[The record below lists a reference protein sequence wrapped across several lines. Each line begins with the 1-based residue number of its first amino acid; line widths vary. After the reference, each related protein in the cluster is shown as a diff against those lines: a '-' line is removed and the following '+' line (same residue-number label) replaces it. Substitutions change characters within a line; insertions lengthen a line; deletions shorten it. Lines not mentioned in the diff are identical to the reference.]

1 MNSIITIALH
11 ECRLLFKSPLAWII
25 LAVVEFLLAVLFLI
39 LLNQFLNPSP
49 WLAGRGV
56 TEIVI
61 AGLFQIAGIILL
73 LATPFITMR
82 VFSEERRS
90 GTINLLYSSP
100 VSLTQ
105 LVLGKYLGIMIFLL
119 LLLLLIALMPL
130 SLQMGTDIDFL
141 QFSSGML
148 GLLLLMGSFAAI
160 GLFVSTLTSQP
171 SVAAVITFGI
181 LFMLWIINLA
191 ANTGSDWF
199 REVFTYLSLLNHY
212 NNLINGLFN
221 TVDVIYYLITIT
233 GFVAL
238 SIWRLDTERFFQ

>member
-1 MNSIITIALH
+1 MNSIITVAAH
-11 ECRLLFKSPLAWII
+11 ECRLLFKSPLAWIT

-49 WLAGRGV
+49 WLAGHGV
-56 TEIVI
+56 TEVVI
-61 AGLFQIAGIILL
+61 AGLLQVAGIILL
-73 LATPFITMR
+73 LVTPFITMR
-82 VFSEERRS
+82 IFSEERRT

-105 LVLGKYLGIMIFLL
+105 LVLGKYLGVMIFMLL
-119 LLLLLIALMPL
+119 MLLLIALMPL
-130 SLQMGTDIDFL
+130 SLMMGTDIDLL
-141 QFSSGML
+141 QFSAGLL
-148 GLLLLMGSFAAI
+148 GLLLLMGGFAAI

-171 SVAAVITFGI
+171 SVAAIITFGI

-191 ANTGSDWF
+191 SGTGSDWF
-199 REVFTYLSLLNHY
+199 REVFTYISLLNHY

-221 TVDVIYYLITIT
+221 TVDVIYYLIIIT

-238 SIWRLDTERFFQ
+238 SIWRLDSERFFQ

>member
-61 AGLFQIAGIILL
+61 AGLLQIAGIILL

-130 SLQMGTDIDFL
+130 SLQMGTDIDLL